1 MIPAGTS
8 LLMLLFFFFLLVS
21 AFFAASET
29 ALVALG
35 RIELARMRDR
45 SVRGTETIERLKA
58 SPTRLLSAALIGQN
72 LANSAAS
79 AVATVAAGAY
89 FGPRSGIA
97 IAVLAST
104 LLLFSLGEM
113 APKSLAAASPSRV
126 ALAIARPFEI
136 FSRIVGPIATVVI
149 YLVQRLVKL
158 LGFPQSHPA
167 MTEEEMKAV
176 INLGHA
182 EGLIHSEERERM
194 VRVLEFGERRVS
206 EVMVP
211 RPRVVAIAEG
221 ASFAEVRSL
230 LATNKFSRVPV
241 YRDTLDNVVGI
252 LKAKDLFDL
261 TDEQEKTFRPEK
273 YTEAPYLVPE
283 FKRVEEL
290 FREMRRRKQ
299 HMAIVIDEYGG
310 TAGLVTI
317 EDAIETLLGSIQ
329 DEYDEESPGFSRVD
343 DLTYVLD
350 GAFRLEELED
360 RFGLAYPNAQ
370 AETVAGLLLQRFG
383 RIPRKGDR
391 LRGRQA
397 EYVVL
402 DATRTAIKRVKMILP
417 RKRAASISKDVAKDT
432 R

>member
-1 MIPAGTS
+1 MIPPAAW
-8 LLMLLFFFFLLVS
+8 LVLLFLFFLLVS

-45 SVRGTETIERLKA
+45 SLRGSETIERLKS
-58 SPTRLLSAALIGQN
+58 SPARLLSAALIGQN
-72 LANSAAS
+72 LATSAAS
-79 AVATVAAGAY
+79 AVATVAAGSL
-89 FGPRSGIA
+89 FGPKAA
-97 IAVLAST
+97 IPVAVVAST

-126 ALAIARPFEI
+126 ALAIARPFEL
-136 FSRIVGPIATVVI
+136 FSRVVGPVAAVVI
-149 YLVQRLVKL
+149 YLVQRLL
-158 LGFPQSHPA
+158 SLFGFPQSRPA

-176 INLGHA
+176 INMGHA
-182 EGLIHSEERERM
+182 EGVIHSEERERM

-211 RPRVVAIAEG
+211 RPKIVAIPES
-221 ASFAEVRSL
+221 ASFAEVRTVLS
-230 LATNKFSRVPV
+230 THKFSRIPV
-241 YRDTLDNVVGI
+241 YRDTLDNVTGI

-261 TDEQEKTFRPEK
+261 TDEQETTFRPSQ
-273 YTEAPYLVPE
+273 YMGSPYLVPE
-283 FKRVEEL
+283 FKRLEEL

-299 HMAIVIDEYGG
+299 HMSIVVDEYGG

-317 EDAIETLLGSIQ
+317 EDAIEAMLGSIQ
-329 DEYDEESPGFSRVD
+329 DEYDEETPGFVKVD
-343 DLTYVLD
+343 EQTYLLE
-350 GAFRLEELED
+350 GSFRLVELED
-360 RFGLAYPNAQ
+360 RFGLTYPNAH

-397 EYVVL
+397 EYVVV

-417 RKRAASISKDVAKDT
+417 RKRVPAAAKA

>member
-1 MIPAGTS
+1 MIPTS
-8 LLMLLFFFFLLVS
+8 ASLVLLFLFFLFVS

-35 RIELARMRDR
+35 RIELARLRDR
-45 SVRGTETIERLKA
+45 SVRGSETIERLKS
-58 SPTRLLSAALIGQN
+58 SPARLLSAALIGQN

-79 AVATVAAGAY
+79 AVATVAAASI
-89 FGPRSGIA
+89 FGPKGA
-97 IAVLAST
+97 IPVAVVAST

-126 ALAIARPFEI
+126 ALAIARPFEL
-136 FSRIVGPIATVVI
+136 FSRIVGPIAAVVI
-149 YLVQRLVKL
+149 YLVHNMMRLV
-158 LGFPQSHPA
+158 GFPQTHPA

-182 EGLIHSEERERM
+182 EGVIHTEERERL

-211 RPRVVAIAEG
+211 RPNIVAISENAP
-221 ASFAEVRSL
+221 FDEVRRV
-230 LATNKFSRVPV
+230 LATHKFSRIPV
-241 YRDTLDNVVGI
+241 YRDTLDNVIGI

-261 TDEQEKTFRPEK
+261 TDEQERTFRPSS
-273 YTEAPYLVPE
+273 YIGPPSLVPE
-283 FKRVEEL
+283 FKRLDEL

-299 HMAIVIDEYGG
+299 HMSIVVDEYGG
-310 TAGLVTI
+310 TTGLVTI
-317 EDAIETLLGSIQ
+317 EDAIEAMLGSIQ
-329 DEYDEESPGFSRVD
+329 DEYDEESPGFVKVD
-343 DLTYVLD
+343 ERTFLLD
-350 GAFRLEELED
+350 GSFRLIELED
-360 RFGLAYPNAQ
+360 RFGLSYPNAQ

-391 LRGRQA
+391 IRGRQA
-397 EYVVL
+397 EYVVV

-417 RKRAASISKDVAKDT
+417 RKTVAPTVKASS
-432 R
+432 

>member
-1 MIPAGTS
+1 MIPAGPS
-8 LLMLLFFFFLLVS
+8 LILLFVLCLLAS

-35 RIELARMRDR
+35 RIDLARLRER
-45 SVRGTETIERLKA
+45 SARGTGRIERLKS
-58 SPTRLLSAALIGQN
+58 SPARLLSAALIGQN
-72 LANSAAS
+72 LATSAAS
-79 AVATVAAGAY
+79 AVATVAAASF
-89 FGPRSGIA
+89 FGPKKGILV
-97 IAVLAST
+97 AVIAST
-104 LLLFSLGEM
+104 LLLFSFGEM

-136 FSRIVGPIATVVI
+136 FSKIVGPVATVVI
-149 YLVQRLVKL
+149 YLVQRLL
-158 LGFPQSHPA
+158 RLFGFPQGHPA

-211 RPRVVAIAEG
+211 RPKIVAIAEDS
-221 ASFAEVRSL
+221 SFDEVRSL
-230 LATNKFSRVPV
+230 LTTHKFSRVPV

-261 TDEQEKTFRPEK
+261 TDEQEKTFRPAN
-273 YTEAPYLVPE
+273 YVGPSYLVPE
-283 FKRVEEL
+283 FKRLEEL

-299 HMAIVIDEYGG
+299 HMAIVVDEYGG
-310 TAGLVTI
+310 TTGLVTI
-317 EDAIETLLGSIQ
+317 EDAIEALLGSIQ
-329 DEYDEESPGFSRVD
+329 DEYDEESPGFVRVD
-343 DLTYVLD
+343 ELTYLLD
-350 GAFRLEELED
+350 GSFRLQELED
-360 RFGLAYPNAQ
+360 RFGLSYPDAS

-383 RIPRKGDR
+383 RIPKKGDR
-391 LRGRQA
+391 LRGKQA

-417 RKRAASISKDVAKDT
+417 RKRAVSAARET